1 MHLKEEHLY
10 IMEKTIGYIKC
21 KMHRDQMQWCSDS
34 NKISSKILII
44 IMNNILNYVS
54 NMYQ

>member
-1 MHLKEEHLY
+1 
-10 IMEKTIGYIKC
+10 MEKTIGYIKC